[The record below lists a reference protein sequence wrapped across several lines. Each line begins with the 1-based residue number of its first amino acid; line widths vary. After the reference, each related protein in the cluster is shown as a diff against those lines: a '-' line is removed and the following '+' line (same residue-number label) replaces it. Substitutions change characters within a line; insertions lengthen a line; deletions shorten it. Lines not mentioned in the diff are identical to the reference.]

1 MIHKRSKES
10 MEKRVAYRKSIGRT
24 TVPPGTLAEQVQYG
38 EPVTNMTMW
47 RTPDAAAGGSNLPG
61 IQKALDEGHLKR
73 PSGQSI
79 QIRLQDQVKEPRLW
93 PTPVHSDHLMNKSET
108 LEAWKIRAKKKKEE
122 NGVNLQYALRHAV
135 QKHPIMWPTPRVSGQ
150 ENLDTLIKRKGL
162 REATQHN
169 LTAAVQN
176 WPTPTANEDAAGR
189 PGAKMQKMLGNH
201 PEVRKPLDGGT
212 LNPTWVEW
220 LMGYPTGHT
229 DLKR

>member
-1 MIHKRSKES
+1 MIHNRSKES
-10 MEKRVAYRKSIGRT
+10 MEKRLAYRKSIGRT

-38 EPVTNMTMW
+38 KPVTNMPMW

-73 PSGQSI
+73 PSGQQI

-93 PTPVHSDHLMNKSET
+93 PTPVHTDHLMNKSET
-108 LEAWKIRAKKKKEE
+108 LEAWTIRAKKKKEE

-135 QKHPIMWPTPRVSGQ
+135 Q
-150 ENLDTLIKRKGL
+150 E
-162 REATQHN
+162 
-169 LTAAVQN
+169 
-176 WPTPTANEDAAGR
+176 
-189 PGAKMQKMLGNH
+189 QK
-201 PEVRKPLDGGT
+201 PGGT

-229 DLKR
+229 DLKP